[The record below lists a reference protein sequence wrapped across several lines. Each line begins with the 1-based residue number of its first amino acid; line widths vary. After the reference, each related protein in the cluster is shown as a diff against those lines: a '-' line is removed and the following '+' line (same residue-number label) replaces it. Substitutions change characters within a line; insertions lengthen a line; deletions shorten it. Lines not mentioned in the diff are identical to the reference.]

1 MIWKVF
7 VSCAIANFWVSFLTT
22 IYDLIKNGGSLHDS
36 SNQTSVLKFGSAY
49 VYQDVNAL
57 YTLPGSIILGVIGGA
72 TGALFINVNTRMA
85 GVRKQLLK
93 KKWMKPFETFLFAF
107 VTASFF
113 FWVPRLF
120 NKCSKLEI
128 ETKEEKELTEK
139 LRYSFLYCEK
149 LQRHIKTLFSKGSTY
164 LSYNS
169 NLLFHGCVPLDEKGD
184 LKDPLGIKKL
194 I

>member
-128 ETKEEKELTEK
+128 ETKEEKELDDIY
-139 LRYSFLYCEK
+139 RYLAWCPNQVDENGLEYGTFNALAAHFWSGEGEIIK
-149 LQRHIKTLFSKGSTY
+149 HILQ
-164 LSYNS
+164 
-169 NLLFHGCVPLDEKGD
+169 V
-184 LKDPLGIKKL
+184 
-194 I
+194 